1 MDRTTE
7 PAVTARGLVK
17 RYGANTALQ
26 GIDLDIPRGSVF
38 GMIGPNGAGK
48 TTTMRLLLDI
58 LRPTGGE
65 LRVLGESPRAGGA
78 ALRRR
83 IGYLPGELH
92 LDTRVKGRD
101 LLAHYADV
109 SGPVRAGTVDAL
121 ADRLGVDLGRPVR
134 SLSKGNKQKIGLI
147 QAFMHAPELLV
158 LDEPTSGLDPLV
170 QQEFHAMLHE
180 AKANGQTVFLSS
192 HVLSEVQQTA
202 HEIAILKQGRIVERA
217 TVAALRENAVRH
229 VRLVVAEADAAAA
242 RATLDALPGVADV
255 AAAANGAGTVALSA
269 TLDAHVDAFVKAVA
283 QLDVV
288 DLTMEEPDLE
298 EMVLAYYGT
307 DLQASADAGAEPEA
321 GRRGRKGGRR

>member
-1 MDRTTE
+1 MTTTLTGE
-7 PAVTARGLVK
+7 PAVSARGLAK
-17 RYGANTALQ
+17 HYSANPALH
-26 GIDLDIPRGSVF
+26 GIDLDIARGSVF

-58 LRPTGGE
+58 IRPSGGE

-92 LDTRVKGRD
+92 LATRVRGRE
-101 LLAHYADV
+101 LLAHYAEI
-109 SGPVRAGTVDAL
+109 SGPVRPGAIEAL

-147 QAFMHAPELLV
+147 QAFMHEPELLV

-180 AKANGQTVFLSS
+180 ARANGQTVFLSS

-202 HEIAILKQGRIVERA
+202 HDIAILKEGRIVERS

-229 VRLVVAEADAAAA
+229 VRVTVAEPDAATA
-242 RATLDALPGVADV
+242 RAVLERLPGVTGV
-255 AAAANGAGTVALSA
+255 APAPNGAGTVALSA
-269 TLDAHVDAFVKAVA
+269 RLDSHVDAFVKAVA
-283 QLDVV
+283 ALDLV
-288 DLTMEEPDLE
+288 DLTVEEPDLE
-298 EMVLAYYGT
+298 EMVLAYYGA
-307 DLQASADAGAEPEA
+307 DVSASADAGTAEPAEVA
-321 GRRGRKGGRR
+321 R

>member
-1 MDRTTE
+1 MDRTTD
-7 PAVTARGLVK
+7 PAVTTRGLVK

-92 LDTRVKGRD
+92 LDTRVKGRE
-101 LLAHYADV
+101 LLAHYAEI
-109 SGPVRAGTVDAL
+109 SGRVRAGAVDAL

-147 QAFMHAPELLV
+147 QAFMHEPELLV

-202 HEIAILKQGRIVERA
+202 HDIAILKQGRIDERS
-217 TVAALRENAVRH
+217 TVTALRENAVRH
-229 VRLVVAEADAAAA
+229 VRLVVAGADAAAA
-242 RATLDALPGVADV
+242 RATLDSLPGVAGV
-255 AAAANGAGTVALSA
+255 AAAENGPGTVALSA

-283 QLDVV
+283 RLDVV

-307 DLQASADAGAEPEA
+307 DLSETDERDHDGRTAGKGA
-321 GRRGRKGGRR
+321 RR

>member
-1 MDRTTE
+1 MTE
-7 PAVTARGLVK
+7 STAAVSTRGLTK
-17 RYGANTALQ
+17 RYGSTPALH
-26 GIDLDIPRGSVF
+26 GIDLHIPRGSVF

-58 LRPTGGE
+58 IRPTAGE
-65 LRVLGESPRAGGA
+65 IRVLGEDPREGSAG
-78 ALRRR
+78 LRRR
-83 IGYLPGELH
+83 VGYLPGELH
-92 LDTRVKGRD
+92 LEARVRGRE
-101 LLAHYADV
+101 LLAHYAEI
-109 SGPVRAGTVDAL
+109 SGAVRPGVVDSL
-121 ADRLGVDLGRPVR
+121 AQRLGLDLGRPVR

-147 QAFMHAPELLV
+147 QAFMHEPELLV

-202 HEIAILKQGRIVERA
+202 HEIAILKAGRIVKLS
-217 TVAALRENAVRH
+217 TVDALRENAVRR

-242 RATLDALPGVADV
+242 RATLDAVPGVAGV
-255 AAAANGAGTVALSA
+255 ASATNGPGTVALSA

-283 QLDVV
+283 RLDVV

-298 EMVLAYYGT
+298 EMVLAYYGADVSATVDADET
-307 DLQASADAGAEPEA
+307 DGTHRKDAG
-321 GRRGRKGGRR
+321 R

>member
-7 PAVTARGLVK
+7 PAVTTRGLVK

-58 LRPTGGE
+58 LRPTSGE

-92 LDTRVKGRD
+92 LDTRVKGRE
-101 LLAHYADV
+101 LLAHYAEI
-109 SGPVRAGTVDAL
+109 SGRVRPGAVGTL

-147 QAFMHAPELLV
+147 QAFMHEPELLV

-229 VRLVVAEADAAAA
+229 VRLVVAEADAATA
-242 RATLDALPGVADV
+242 RATLDALPGVAGV
-255 AAAANGAGTVALSA
+255 AAAANGPGTVALSA

-283 QLDVV
+283 RLDVV

-307 DLQASADAGAEPEA
+307 DLSETDEPEHDGRTA
-321 GRRGRKGGRR
+321 GKGARR

>member
-1 MDRTTE
+1 MTATA
-7 PAVTARGLVK
+7 PAAVTTRGLTK
-17 RYGANTALQ
+17 RYGSHTALH

-58 LRPTGGE
+58 IRPSGGD
-65 LRVLGESPRAGGA
+65 LRVLGEDPRTGGA
-78 ALRRR
+78 NLRRR
-83 IGYLPGELH
+83 VGYLPGELH
-92 LDTRVKGRD
+92 LASRVTGRE
-101 LLAHYADV
+101 LLAHYAEI
-109 SGPVRAGTVDAL
+109 SGPVRPGAVDTL

-147 QAFMHAPELLV
+147 QAFMHEPELLV

-202 HEIAILKQGRIVERA
+202 HEIAILKQGRIVERS

-229 VRLVVAEADAAAA
+229 VRLVVSEADAAAA
-242 RATLDALPGVADV
+242 RVTLDALQGVAGV
-255 AAAANGAGTVALSA
+255 ASAPNGPGTVALSA

-283 QLDVV
+283 RLDVV

-307 DLQASADAGAEPEA
+307 DVSAAVDAEDAAGSDRKGA
-321 GRRGRKGGRR
+321 GR

>member
-1 MDRTTE
+1 MTE
-7 PAVTARGLVK
+7 STAAVSTRGLTK
-17 RYGANTALQ
+17 RYGSTPALH

-58 LRPTGGE
+58 IRPTAGE
-65 LRVLGESPRAGGA
+65 IRVLGEDPRAGSAG
-78 ALRRR
+78 LRRR
-83 IGYLPGELH
+83 VGYLPGELH
-92 LDTRVKGRD
+92 LEARVRGRE
-101 LLAHYADV
+101 LLAHYAEI
-109 SGPVRAGTVDAL
+109 SGAVRPGAVDSL
-121 ADRLGVDLGRPVR
+121 AQRLGLDLGRPVR
-134 SLSKGNKQKIGLI
+134 SLSKGNKQKLGLI
-147 QAFMHAPELLV
+147 QAFMHEPELLV

-202 HEIAILKQGRIVERA
+202 HEIAILKAGRIVKLS
-217 TVAALRENAVRH
+217 TVGALRENAVRR

-242 RATLDALPGVADV
+242 RATLDAVPGVAGV
-255 AAAANGAGTVALSA
+255 AAATNGPGTVALSA

-283 QLDVV
+283 RLDVV

-298 EMVLAYYGT
+298 QTVLGFYG
-307 DLQASADAGAEPEA
+307 ADADSTEFEGTEA
-321 GRRGRKGGRR
+321 VR

>member
-1 MDRTTE
+1 MTE
-7 PAVTARGLVK
+7 STAAVSTRGLTK
-17 RYGANTALQ
+17 RYGSTPALH

-58 LRPTGGE
+58 IRPTAGE
-65 LRVLGESPRAGGA
+65 IRVLGEDPRAGSAG
-78 ALRRR
+78 LRRR
-83 IGYLPGELH
+83 VGYLPGELH
-92 LDTRVKGRD
+92 LEARVRGRE
-101 LLAHYADV
+101 LLAHYAEI
-109 SGPVRAGTVDAL
+109 SGAVRPGVVDAL
-121 ADRLGVDLGRPVR
+121 AQRLGLDLGRPVR

-147 QAFMHAPELLV
+147 QAFMHEPELLV

-202 HEIAILKQGRIVERA
+202 HEIAILKAGRIVKLS
-217 TVAALRENAVRH
+217 TVDALRENAVRR

-242 RATLDALPGVADV
+242 SAMLDAVPGVAGV
-255 AAAANGAGTVALSA
+255 AAATNGPGTVALSA

-283 QLDVV
+283 RLDVV

-298 EMVLAYYGT
+298 EMVLAYYGA
-307 DLQASADAGAEPEA
+307 DVSATVDADDADGTHRKDAG
-321 GRRGRKGGRR
+321 R